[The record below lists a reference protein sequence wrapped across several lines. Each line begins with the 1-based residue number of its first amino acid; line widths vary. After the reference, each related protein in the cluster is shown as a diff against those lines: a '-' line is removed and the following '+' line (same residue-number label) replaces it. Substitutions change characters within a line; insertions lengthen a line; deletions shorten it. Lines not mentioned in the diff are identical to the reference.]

1 MAAANDT
8 GASRASRRHRTRD
21 DAPPVSPS
29 AVETASEASWR
40 GEHEGGERRGSDG
53 RASEEDDWS
62 PRADDPLNSTRR
74 KLEETFV
81 SPDESERGSRRSRG
95 SRKSRA
101 SDSSRRASSDHASA
115 ATEDFSQPETLPEEE
130 EIGPGAPFPETMEER
145 EARLLR
151 KLNASMENNMRYWAK
166 DAETVPV
173 PEFPRDDLD
182 PNAGVAY
189 STEDGVFMDI
199 DDDDDLSVNADAG
212 GSLSGDSGD
221 RIGDVLGDFE
231 SARDLATPWNERPK
245 VIARKMVRLIINRA
259 LREKFPPPEKTFWQG
274 LCGCLEVEDAPRRRR
289 RSRR

>member
-1 MAAANDT
+1 MSTVSDT
-8 GASRASRRHRTRD
+8 GTSRASRRHRTRD
-21 DAPPVSPS
+21 DAPPAPISPS
-29 AVETASEASWR
+29 EMETASEASWR
-40 GEHEGGERRGSDG
+40 GEHEGGGRRGSDG
-53 RASEEDDWS
+53 RASEEEDWS

-81 SPDESERGSRRSRG
+81 TPVESERGSRR

-115 ATEDFSQPETLPEEE
+115 ATEDFSQRETLPEEE

-166 DAETVPV
+166 DADTVPV
-173 PEFPRDDLD
+173 PEFLRDDLD
-182 PNAGVAY
+182 PNAGVSY

-199 DDDDDLSVNADAG
+199 DDDDDLSVNAEAG

-221 RIGDVLGDFE
+221 RIGEVLGDFE
-231 SARDLATPWNERPK
+231 SARDVATPWNERPK

-259 LREKFPPPEKTFWQG
+259 LRVKFPPPKKTFWQG

-289 RSRR
+289 RGRR